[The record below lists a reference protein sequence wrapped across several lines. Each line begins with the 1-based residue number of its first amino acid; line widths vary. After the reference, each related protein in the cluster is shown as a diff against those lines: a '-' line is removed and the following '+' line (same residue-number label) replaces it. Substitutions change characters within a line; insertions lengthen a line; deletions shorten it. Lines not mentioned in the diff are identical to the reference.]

1 LKFLITILSFFLYSN
16 LFAQIGISFSMG
28 SMGPLS
34 KGTSFS
40 SPIII
45 NGDNCFKVTNSITK
59 FWPTLNGEF
68 FNNCI
73 VDIDYIRL
81 SIKITPNPVI
91 TYANIKFLNVLQK
104 DNQFK
109 VMVYNNSGQLLILK
123 DVKQDV
129 LLFGYKLDMSSFASG
144 YYFIQITSSSI
155 LQTFK
160 ILKY

>member
-1 LKFLITILSFFLYSN
+1 MGAIGSLSN
-16 LFAQIGISFSMG
+16 A
-28 SMGPLS
+28 
-34 KGTSFS
+34 TSFS

-45 NGDNCFKVTNSITK
+45 NGDNCFKVTNSLTK

-73 VDIDYIRL
+73 VDIDYVRL

-104 DNQFK
+104 EKQFK
-109 VMVYNNSGQLLILK
+109 VLVFNNSGQLLILK
-123 DVKQDV
+123 DVQQDSF
-129 LLFGYKLDMSSFASG
+129 LSGYKLDMTSFASG

>member
-1 LKFLITILSFFLYSN
+1 
-16 LFAQIGISFSMG
+16 MG

-91 TYANIKFLNVLQK
+91 TYANIRFLTMLQK
-104 DNQFK
+104 ENKFK
-109 VMVYNNSGQLLILK
+109 LVVYNNTGQPEILK
-123 DVKQDV
+123 DVSQEAF
-129 LLFGYKLDMSSFASG
+129 LAGYKLDMSSLASG
-144 YYFIQITSSSI
+144 YYFIQIASSSI

-160 ILKY
+160 ILKN

>member
-1 LKFLITILSFFLYSN
+1 M
-16 LFAQIGISFSMG
+16 FAQIGISFSMG

>member
-1 LKFLITILSFFLYSN
+1 MGAIGSLSN
-16 LFAQIGISFSMG
+16 A
-28 SMGPLS
+28 
-34 KGTSFS
+34 TSFS

-45 NGDNCFKVTNSITK
+45 NGDNCFKVTNSLTK

-73 VDIDYIRL
+73 VDIDYVRL

-104 DNQFK
+104 EKQFK
-109 VMVYNNSGQLLILK
+109 VLVFSNAGQLLILK
-123 DVKQDV
+123 DVQQDSF
-129 LLFGYKLDMSSFASG
+129 LSGYKLDMTSFASG

>member
-1 LKFLITILSFFLYSN
+1 MGAIGSLSN
-16 LFAQIGISFSMG
+16 A
-28 SMGPLS
+28 
-34 KGTSFS
+34 TSFS

-45 NGDNCFKVTNSITK
+45 NGDNCFKVTNSLTK

-73 VDIDYIRL
+73 VDIDYVRL

-104 DNQFK
+104 EKQFK
-109 VMVYNNSGQLLILK
+109 VLVFSNAGQLLILK
-123 DVKQDV
+123 DVQQDA
-129 LLFGYKLDMSSFASG
+129 LLSGYKLDMTSFASG

>member
-1 LKFLITILSFFLYSN
+1 MGAIGSLSN
-16 LFAQIGISFSMG
+16 A
-28 SMGPLS
+28 
-34 KGTSFS
+34 TSFS

-45 NGDNCFKVTNSITK
+45 NGDNCFKVTNSLTK

-73 VDIDYIRL
+73 VDIDYVRL

-104 DNQFK
+104 EKQFK
-109 VMVYNNSGQLLILK
+109 VLVFSNAGQLLILK
-123 DVKQDV
+123 DVQQDA
-129 LLFGYKLDMSSFASG
+129 LLSGYKLDMSSFASG

>member
-1 LKFLITILSFFLYSN
+1 
-16 LFAQIGISFSMG
+16 MG
-28 SMGPLS
+28 SIGSLS
-34 KGTSFS
+34 NATSFS

-45 NGDNCFKVTNSITK
+45 NGDNCFKVTNSLTK

-73 VDIDYIRL
+73 VDIDYVRL

-104 DNQFK
+104 EKQFK
-109 VMVYNNSGQLLILK
+109 VLVFSNGGQLLILK
-123 DVKQDV
+123 DVQQDA
-129 LLFGYKLDMSSFASG
+129 LLSGYKLDMASFASG